1 MTDIAIYKDTDVD
14 ITITVTGILYANIT
28 AVVVSLE
35 RPGATPIT
43 FTSASGAVTIG
54 VSSLNLRIED
64 GLLMTAG
71 DYLIRITATENS
83 NERGLTPTPAF
94 LKVI

>member
-14 ITITVTGILYANIT
+14 ITITVTGILYADID
-28 AVVVSLE
+28 AVVISLE
-35 RPGATPIT
+35 KPGAAPIT

-64 GLLMTAG
+64 GLLTTSG

-83 NERGLTPTPAF
+83 NERGLTPSPAF
-94 LKVI
+94 IKVI

>member
-35 RPGATPIT
+35 KPGANPVT
-43 FTSASGAVTIG
+43 FTSATGAVTIG
-54 VSSLNLRIED
+54 ASSLNLRIED
-64 GLLMTAG
+64 GLLTTAG
-71 DYLIRITATENS
+71 DYLLRITATENS
-83 NERGLTPTPAF
+83 NERGLTPNPTYI
-94 LKVI
+94 KVI